1 MGRVLV
7 FVAWLLVCQAA
18 SARTFVLCQ
27 DSCCAD
33 EFCGPVQ
40 NRRLCATEAMMCGF
54 TKTLEPPEAITPAER
69 SPSLAVICRTESKQ
83 LPPPTPL
90 IYFHPFTQPQESLP
104 APPPVPPP
112 QLI

>member
-1 MGRVLV
+1 MGRVLM
-7 FVAWLLVCQAA
+7 FVIWLLACQAA

-40 NRRLCATEAMMCGF
+40 NRRLCTTEAMMCGF
-54 TKTLEPPEAITPAER
+54 TKTLESPEAITQTENFPN
-69 SPSLAVICRTESKQ
+69 LAVGYRTETEL
-83 LPPPTPL
+83 LPPSTPL
-90 IYFHPFTQPQESLP
+90 VYFHPFTQPQESLP

-112 QLI
+112 QHI